1 MAPDKPTSLITVTL
15 PSGATLEDALR
26 QLGIGR
32 DAVDTDYGLV
42 DLHNGTYA
50 LLVTEAVAERAHG
63 TPGAR
68 GPYANP
74 KIEPFGPP
82 QPGRDED

>member
-1 MAPDKPTSLITVTL
+1 MAPDRPTSLIKVAL
-15 PSGATLEDALR
+15 PSGATLDDALR
-26 QLGIGR
+26 QFGISR

-50 LLVTEAVAERAHG
+50 LLVTEAVAERVHG
-63 TPGAR
+63 TAGVE

-74 KIEPFGPP
+74 RIEPFGPP
-82 QPGRDED
+82 QPRPDED

>member
-1 MAPDKPTSLITVTL
+1 MAPDKPNSLITVTL
-15 PSGATLEDALR
+15 PSAATLDDVM
-26 QLGIGR
+26 QKLGLSR
-32 DAVDTDYGLV
+32 DEVDTDYGLV

-50 LLVTEAVAERAHG
+50 LLVIKAAAERVHG
-63 TPGAR
+63 TTDVK

-82 QPGRDED
+82 QSGPCQG